1 MSSPSDNGMS
11 ITRTFIRISKIKVND
26 KIKNINIFGY
36 KNNDCK
42 CTKKEIERIKKLGI
56 PPNWK
61 SVCISNSEL
70 SHLQATG
77 IDDKG
82 RTQYIY
88 HPMWVLLTSA
98 EKYNR
103 MGEFSK
109 KIGLLESKIRQDLN
123 SKDCEIPI
131 MFRILQ
137 KTYIRVGNDC
147 YAKDNNTYGLTT
159 LEKRHITIS
168 KSNINLSFVG
178 KKGVAQSTNFK
189 DPYCLNYLKDKLKL
203 LKSNDCVFNTSPT
216 TLNNYLQSVMESD
229 FTCKDFRTYG
239 SNVMFLTILCK
250 LDTPKTQKEIKDN
263 LKYTYD
269 EVAKKLGHTRA
280 ISKKS
285 YVMGVIS
292 DQYILNPTQF
302 NKKNPK
308 TLFKMLCV

>member
-1 MSSPSDNGMS
+1 MDIN
-11 ITRTFIRISKIKVND
+11 RVCIRIDKNKKLIFSYNVNGKI
-26 KIKNINIFGY
+26 IKEKRIL
-36 KNNDCK
+36 
-42 CTKKEIERIKKLGI
+42 ERIKKLRI
-56 PPNWK
+56 PPNWENVK
-61 SVCISNSEL
+61 ISNSEL
-70 SHLQATG
+70 SHLQAIG
-77 IDDKG
+77 CDSKK
-82 RTQYIY
+82 TQYIY

-168 KSNINLSFVG
+168 KFNINLSFVG

-308 TLFKMLCV
+308 TMFKMLCV